1 MLREKNFDEA
11 EIHHFANFWMLEK
24 GKNISKSNQNPKH
37 WLKGVPD
44 TELARAL
51 IDRDLLEYRRYR
63 NFLKTREKK
72 ILEALKKQIGFDK

>member
-1 MLREKNFDEA
+1 
-11 EIHHFANFWMLEK
+11 MLEK